1 MFRKTA
7 TAFLAALVLGA
18 AALTAASAAPRPTQN
33 VPAHGYSQEPLS
45 DSIKD
50 RTGQGGF

>member
-1 MFRKTA
+1 MSTKIA
-7 TAFLAALVLGA
+7 TALVSALVLGA
-18 AALTAASAAPRPTQN
+18 FALNAVNAAPRHHAPEY
-33 VPAHGYSQEPLS
+33 GYSQEPLS

>member
-1 MFRKTA
+1 
-7 TAFLAALVLGA
+7 VLGA
-18 AALTAASAAPRPTQN
+18 TILTTANAAPR
-33 VPAHGYSQEPLS
+33 HSQDGQGTYHSQAPLS